1 MKKIQIVPVSGVK
14 KKLSVQGDKSIS
26 HRAVIIGSLAEGLT
40 TVTSF
45 LEAEDTLNTVKIFK
59 KLGVQIKKENDT
71 VYIHGRGLASL
82 RQTPEVLYVGN
93 SGTGMRLILGV
104 LAAQPFVSRIT
115 GDAQIVKRPMK
126 RVIEP
131 LQLMG
136 ATLTSNHGF
145 APVTVQGGALRAI
158 KYKMP
163 MASAQVKSAVL
174 LAGLYA
180 SGDTVITEP
189 ERSRDHTERMLK
201 YFGADITVKG
211 NTVVLKSGARLKGK
225 KVVVPADISSAAYF
239 MAAGALVKKS
249 AITVTNVGL
258 NESRTG
264 IIDVMKK
271 MGAKIKITN
280 LKNQNGEKTGD
291 ITVSTSSLKA
301 TEIKGKIIPRLID
314 EIPVI
319 AVLAAAA
326 KGKTVI
332 RGAKELRVKET
343 DRIKTVLI
351 NLGRLGIKTEEYED
365 GFAVYGNGGKPFT
378 YASIDSYGDHRIAM
392 SFTVA
397 ALVSENGLHIKD
409 IDCINTSF
417 PEFFNLIKSLKGKK
431 K

>member
-1 MKKIQIVPVSGVK
+1 MKKIQLVPVSGVK

-40 TVTSF
+40 TVTGF
-45 LEAEDTLNTVKIFK
+45 LEAEDTLNTVRIFK
-59 KLGVQIKKENDT
+59 KLGVQIKKDKGT

-93 SGTGMRLILGV
+93 SGTGIRLILGV

-131 LQLMG
+131 LQMMG
-136 ATLTSNHGF
+136 ASLTSNQGF
-145 APVTVQGGALRAI
+145 APLTVQGGSLRAI
-158 KYKMP
+158 NYKMP

-201 YFGADITVKG
+201 YFGADLTVKG
-211 NTVVLKSGARLKGK
+211 NTVRLKSGARLKGK
-225 KVVVPADISSAAYF
+225 RVVIPGDISSAAYF
-239 MAAGALVKKS
+239 MAAGALLKKS
-249 AITVTNVGL
+249 SITVTNIGL

-271 MGAKIKITN
+271 MGAKIKITGI
-280 LKNQNGEKTGD
+280 KNQNGEKTGD
-291 ITVSTSSLKA
+291 ITVSTSSLKGI
-301 TEIKGKIIPRLID
+301 EIKGKIIPRLID

-343 DRIKTVLI
+343 DRIKTVLT
-351 NLGRLGIKTEEYED
+351 NLDRLGIKTQEYED
-365 GFAVYGNGGKPFT
+365 GFAVFGNNGAPFT

-392 SFTVA
+392 SFAVA
-397 ALVSENGLHIKD
+397 ALASENGLLIKD
-409 IDCINTSF
+409 IECINTSF
-417 PEFFNLIKSLKGKK
+417 PEFFTLIKSLKVKK